1 MFDTDYFIQ
10 RIVESGTPENQAR
23 AIVRS
28 IVDAQDDLANKRD
41 LKEAM
46 NELKAEIKLNMAD
59 IKHDIALNEK
69 TTSLKFTG
77 LYLLIFAIA
86 SGVAKLV
93 FWGST

>member
-28 IVDAQDDLANKRD
+28 IVDAPDDLLVNKRD

-46 NELKAEIKLNMAD
+46 NELKAEIKLDMAD
-59 IKHDIALNEK
+59 IKHDI
-69 TTSLKFTG
+69 
-77 LYLLIFAIA
+77 
-86 SGVAKLV
+86 
-93 FWGST
+93 